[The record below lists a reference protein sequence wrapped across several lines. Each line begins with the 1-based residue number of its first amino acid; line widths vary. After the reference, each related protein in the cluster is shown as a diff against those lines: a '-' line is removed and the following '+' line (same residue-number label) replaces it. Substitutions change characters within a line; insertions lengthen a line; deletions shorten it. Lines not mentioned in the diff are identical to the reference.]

1 MLNVAIGTAG
11 LLGLEKL
18 RLDVKP
24 TTAHIMIPGDC
35 RFGCSYCPQAMGSH
49 ARNALSRISWPTFED
64 EEVFSSLSRYKSL
77 FQRVCVQVVQTHDWV
92 ERALYV
98 VKNLRSLS
106 LPISLA
112 TRPISKNLAGRLFDA
127 GIDRLGLPMD
137 VASPRIYRELRSG
150 CFEREEGLIEEVA
163 ERFRGRLSTHLI
175 VGLGEREDELVRMMT
190 KLHLLGVTIALF
202 AFTPCPGTKMAKN
215 PAPDYKKYRRVQIAR
230 YLIERDI
237 ASYLDFEFDSQGD
250 ITYFGRSWSEL
261 KQILEPSAFMTSGCP
276 GCNRPFYNERPSSR
290 MYNYPKP
297 LSRKEFEEELQ
308 LVESGIVK

>member
-1 MLNVAIGTAG
+1 MPV
-11 LLGLEKL
+11 
-18 RLDVKP
+18 
-24 TTAHIMIPGDC
+24 
-35 RFGCSYCPQAMGSH
+35 
-49 ARNALSRISWPTFED
+49 
-64 EEVFSSLSRYKSL
+64 
-77 FQRVCVQVVQTHDWV
+77 
-92 ERALYV
+92 
-98 VKNLRSLS
+98 
-106 LPISLA
+106 
-112 TRPISKNLAGRLFDA
+112 
-127 GIDRLGLPMD
+127 DRLGLPMD